1 MASGPSDAR
10 RMSVRITAMALAI
23 ALLALPGCQ
32 DDRTTGPTTA
42 EFSSARQ
49 ELAVK
54 NEQGPAA
61 VPQRPK
67 AAPKPPPAAQAP
79 AEAFGAVGGDFHY
92 DPKGKRDPFR
102 SFEWEQMRLAL
113 AADDSRGPL
122 EQFDV
127 NQLSLVGVVWHAHNA
142 RALVQD
148 PSGMSYIVAEGA
160 KIGKNNGRVMRIDD
174 NLMVVK
180 ETYEDW
186 NGEETTKDIE
196 MRIRVTE
203 GG

>member
-1 MASGPSDAR
+1 M
-10 RMSVRITAMALAI
+10 RITAMALAI

-32 DDRTTGPTTA
+32 DHRPPGPTTA
-42 EFSSARQ
+42 EFKAARE
-49 ELAVK
+49 ELAAKKAKGDDKQAPV
-54 NEQGPAA
+54 A
-61 VPQRPK
+61 K
-67 AAPKPPPAAQAP
+67 AAEPARKQPPAAQGPPESSFA
-79 AEAFGAVGGDFHY
+79 AVGSGFHY

-113 AADDSRGPL
+113 EANDNRGPL

-127 NQLSLVGVVWHAHNA
+127 SQLSLLGVIWDAKNA

-160 KIGKNNGRVMRIDD
+160 KIGKNNGRVTRIDD

>member
-1 MASGPSDAR
+1 
-10 RMSVRITAMALAI
+10 MSVRIRATLVAI
-23 ALLALPGCQ
+23 ALLGLPGCQ
-32 DDRTTGPTTA
+32 DEVTNGPSTADFTTA
-42 EFSSARQ
+42 RA
-49 ELAVK
+49 ELAAKAKDSSGEKKVAK
-54 NEQGPAA
+54 AK
-61 VPQRPK
+61 PK
-67 AAPKPPPAAQAP
+67 AKGENADASFATV
-79 AEAFGAVGGDFHY
+79 EEGFHY
-92 DPKGKRDPFR
+92 DRRGMRDPFR
-102 SFEWEQMRLAL
+102 SFEWEQMGL
-113 AADDSRGPL
+113 DSLSDEGGPL

-127 NQLSLVGVVWHAHNA
+127 SQLSLVGVVWHAANA

-160 KIGKNNGRVMRIDD
+160 RIGKNDGRVTRIDD

-186 NGEETTKDIE
+186 QGEETTKDIE